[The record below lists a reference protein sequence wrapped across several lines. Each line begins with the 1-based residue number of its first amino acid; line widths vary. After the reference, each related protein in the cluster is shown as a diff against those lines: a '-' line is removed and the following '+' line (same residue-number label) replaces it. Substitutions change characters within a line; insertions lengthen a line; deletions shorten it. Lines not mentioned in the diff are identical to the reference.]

1 MVHGSSGDYMN
12 KVYIYY
18 IIMFYYIISME
29 IRINQTK
36 YWTIY
41 NNPIVV
47 HPDGSFTL
55 KVLRKVERRK
65 GNSWTCYNVSASYL
79 IPHPARMTIVF
90 DNTKY
95 SCKNM
100 TPSDVLKLRSHLE
113 TCIALE
119 RLK

>member
-1 MVHGSSGDYMN
+1 MVHGSTGDYMN

-29 IRINQTK
+29 LRINNTK
-36 YWTIY
+36 YWTVY
-41 NNPIVV
+41 SNPIVV
-47 HPDGSFTL
+47 HSNGSFTL
-55 KVLRKVERRK
+55 NVLRKVERRR
-65 GNSWTCYNVSASYL
+65 GNSWLSYNVSASYL
-79 IPHPARMTIVF
+79 IPHPARMTMVF

-113 TCIALE
+113 TCITLE